1 MVEIL
6 DAICGL
12 FGVITTDAANKLI
25 DSSALFQT
33 KGVSVGDLI
42 VNRTDATHTIVLS
55 VDSET
60 ELTLRDDRFDVGDEY
75 IVAGH
80 LEKRWRFSKQDNLLD
95 YPPTKEELDEQ
106 VPSALGEINAFPP
119 VTAWTLEDCYNDV
132 VGGRRSLL
140 IFGAAKN
147 VVQLLESHW
156 LGEGF
161 SGQIGDLQAEDKL
174 SNFQSVYSQ
183 IETTFNDR
191 LEKLKT
197 TKEKYIKSA
206 SGDPNVQN
214 ILSTKHFWGLRW

>member
-1 MVEIL
+1 MVDIL

-12 FGVITTDAANKLI
+12 FGVITTDTVNKLI

-33 KGVSVGDLI
+33 KGVLVGDLI
-42 VNRTDATHTIVLS
+42 INRTDATHTIVLS

-75 IVAGH
+75 IIAGH

-106 VPSALGEINAFPP
+106 VPSALGEINAHPP
-119 VTAWTLEDCYNDV
+119 VTTWTLEDCYNDV

-156 LGEGF
+156 NNEGF
-161 SGQIGDLQAEDKL
+161 DATIGDLSAVSKFGD
-174 SNFQSVYSQ
+174 FTTMYSQ

-191 LEKLKT
+191 LEKLKMA
-197 TKEKYIKSA
+197 KEKYIRSA
-206 SGDPNVQN
+206 SGDPSVQN
-214 ILSTKHFWGLRW
+214 ILSTRHFWGMRW